1 MESRKFTGVFIPRKI
16 WESNKVTPVQK
27 MLLAEID
34 ALSEECGYCYA
45 GNPHFAKWLECS
57 PQNISN
63 HLRKLQDLGA
73 VRVTFENQLTGE
85 GRKIYLQKE
94 FYYGK
99 DPLTSNDAPPL
110 TTGLAPLTTGLTEIQ
125 SKYKKESIGENANE
139 YTFEQFWNDY
149 DFKKGSKAKALQK
162 FKKLS
167 AKDRQDIKDTLS
179 LYKVDTNTVEVAGPG
194 WKPMRKYPEF
204 YLSGRTWESFAER
217 LAAQK
222 AENETFA
229 PEWSEVYTEYLG
241 WVERCYPKSL
251 NAAKFLSKQQYVR
264 YKTTFY
270 VEGKSYIDEKRER
283 EFLIQAHDD
292 VEKNDDLRARV
303 TDIFYYHCELIKERL
318 KMYQI

>member
-63 HLRKLQDLGA
+63 HLRKLQELGA
-73 VRVTFENQLTGE
+73 IKVTFENQLTGE
-85 GRKIYLQKE
+85 GRKIYIKKE

-99 DPLTSNDAPPL
+99 DPLTSNEAPPL
-110 TTGLAPLTTGLTEIQ
+110 TTGLAPLTTGLAEIQ

-139 YTFEQFWNDY
+139 YTFEDFWNDY
-149 DFKKGSKAKALQK
+149 GYKVGSKIKARKSFDKLKTFEKEQIRDTLAMYKLDTSTVETAGKNFKK
-162 FKKLS
+162 
-167 AKDRQDIKDTLS
+167 
-179 LYKVDTNTVEVAGPG
+179 
-194 WKPMRKYPEF
+194 MRKHPEF
-204 YLSGRTWESFAER
+204 YLSGKMWEAYAER

-229 PEWSEVYTEYLG
+229 PEWSEEYQKYLE
-241 WVERCYPKSL
+241 WVERCYPKIL
-251 NAAKFLSKQQYVR
+251 NTAKFLSKQQYVR
-264 YKTTFY
+264 YKTEYY
-270 VEGKSYIDEKRER
+270 VEGKSWIGEENER
-283 EFLIQAHDD
+283 NILIQAHDRI
-292 VEKNDDLRARV
+292 EINDDLRGQTV
-303 TDIFYYHCELIKERL
+303 DVFSFHCQLIKERV
-318 KMYQI
+318 KYHQI